1 MKVPP
6 TYLIPPNKVPSHTQY
21 EYLFLPDAVPTAMIT
36 FPIKAE
42 ATIENTQS
50 ADGQVWEGILK
61 KFEASP
67 GYQRL
72 YWGRWRERKNKVQ
85 LHVARQKSKQNKDFL
100 KSDAFKQILAEV
112 QKLAP
117 AGADATKETVVRH
130 AQLNN
135 FSSGSQA
142 LGGGAPYTGT
152 AIYFATG
159 RRNWDAAYNLWST
172 IVPTVPGCLG
182 VSGGWISDEV
192 QIPGAPKNVK
202 GGGKW
207 KNSFI
212 AWVGWDSVEA
222 HDAFHGTEDFKKR
235 GVILQQAN
243 FGYTEYGHVSF
254 THTREKWE
262 LPIPKL

>member
-1 MKVPP
+1 MKVPSTRLLAP
-6 TYLIPPNKVPSHTQY
+6 SKVPSHTTEEFLY
-21 EYLFLPDAVPTAMIT
+21 LPDAVPTVMIT

-42 ATIENTQS
+42 ATIEDKKS
-50 ADGQVWEGILK
+50 SDGKIWEGILG

-72 YWGRWRERKNKVQ
+72 YWGRWRENKNKVQ
-85 LHVARQKSKQNKDFL
+85 LHVAREKSKQNKDFL
-100 KSDAFKQILAEV
+100 TSDTFKAILAQV
-112 QKLAP
+112 QELAP
-117 AGADATKETVVRH
+117 EGVDVVKETAIRN

-135 FSSGSQA
+135 YSSGSRA
-142 LGGGAPYTGT
+142 LGAGAPYTGT

-159 RRNWDAAYNLWST
+159 RRNWNAAYELWST
-172 IVPTVPGCLG
+172 IVPTIPGCLG

-192 QIPGAPKNVK
+192 QIPGAPTNIK

-207 KNSFI
+207 KNCFV
-212 AWVGWDSVEA
+212 AWVGWESVEA

-254 THTREKWE
+254 TNTREKWE
-262 LPIPKL
+262 IPAARL